1 MSLQAITRRAH
12 GFSLV
17 EVMIALIII
26 CVGMLGI
33 AKLEAVVL
41 SSTGSSRMRALVAMQ
56 AESLA
61 DAMHADR
68 DFWDGSSND
77 WTGSMGAS
85 ITVSGG
91 TASMSAT
98 NSANLASALSTVPTC
113 TSTCAPANL
122 AGYDLN
128 QWAVGSGTTT
138 PPTAEGFSQLLK
150 SSTTTISCLA
160 QTVTNPASCTVTI
173 TWNENTVA
181 ANQQEATTGAPA
193 AFSSETYTLVVQP

>member
-1 MSLQAITRRAH
+1 MKLPATAHRAT

-26 CVGMLGI
+26 SVGMLGI

-41 SSTGSSRMRALVAMQ
+41 SNTGSSRLRALVALQ

-61 DAMHADR
+61 DSMHADR
-68 DFWDGSSND
+68 DFWDGTSGD
-77 WTGSMGAS
+77 WTGSMGVS

-91 TASMSAT
+91 TASLSAT
-98 NSANLASALSTVPTC
+98 NSAHLSSALSTVPNC
-113 TSTCAPANL
+113 TSAACIPANL

-128 QWAVGSGTTT
+128 QWAVGSTTA
-138 PPTAEGFSQLLK
+138 PIVEGLAQLLK
-150 SSTTTISCLA
+150 NSTSSVSCLA
-160 QTVTNPASCTVTI
+160 ATVNNPASCTLTI

-181 ANQQEATTGAPA
+181 ANQQEATAGAPA
-193 AFSSETYTLVVQP
+193 NFSSETYTLVVQP